1 MGSYLCAVSN
11 IVEERWSE
19 AAEIE
24 IGKNRQRLFM
34 SSFSSLSLAFSAQLP
49 FWSCFLKTLVAVHT
63 EYVVFVFFL
72 EFLFFISIS
81 TTQFFYFSCLF
92 KHEKYVFI
100 YFSIFLFIYFSLQ
113 F

>member
-11 IVEERWSE
+11 ILEERWSE

-34 SSFSSLSLAFSAQLP
+34 SSFSSLSLAFSVQL
-49 FWSCFLKTLVAVHT
+49 CVFLKTLVAVRT

-72 EFLFFISIS
+72 ELLFFISIS
-81 TTQFFYFSCLF
+81 AT
-92 KHEKYVFI
+92 
-100 YFSIFLFIYFSLQ
+100 
-113 F
+113 